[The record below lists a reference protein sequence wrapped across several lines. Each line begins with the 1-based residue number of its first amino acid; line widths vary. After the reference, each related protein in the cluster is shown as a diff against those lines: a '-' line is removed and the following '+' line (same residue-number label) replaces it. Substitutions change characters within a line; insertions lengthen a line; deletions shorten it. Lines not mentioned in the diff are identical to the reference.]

1 MADPFDM
8 SGRVVIVTGGS
19 RGLGRGLTAGFLER
33 GADVV
38 ICGRR
43 EPEPPV
49 AAAGREALFVAADVR
64 RPDDVQAVVD
74 AATGRYGRLDVLVN
88 NAGGSPPAD
97 TATASPN
104 FSRAII
110 ELNLLA
116 PLVFSQA
123 ANAVMQAQATGGSI
137 VNIGSLSG
145 VRPSPH
151 TAAYGAAKAGLLNLT
166 ETMAQEFAPKVRV
179 NALVLG
185 YVRTE
190 QADLFYGDE
199 EGIAAVGATLPMG
212 RMAEASDVGDLCAFL
227 VSPLASYLTG
237 ASIAVHGGGE
247 QPPYLRAASGTR
259 EP

>member
-43 EPEPPV
+43 EPESPV

-123 ANAVMQAQATGGSI
+123 ANAVMQAQEGGGSI

>member
-1 MADPFDM
+1 MTDAFDM
-8 SGRVVIVTGGS
+8 SGRVVIVTGGT
-19 RGLGRGLTAGFLER
+19 RGVGRGVTGRFLSR

-43 EPEPPV
+43 EPEEPV
-49 AAAGREALFVAADVR
+49 AEGGREAVFVGADVR
-64 RPDDVQAVVD
+64 DPADVQKVVD
-74 AATGRYGRLDVLVN
+74 EATGRFGRLDVLVN

-123 ANAVMQAQATGGSI
+123 ANAVMQGQEGGGSI
-137 VNIGSLSG
+137 VNISSVSG

-166 ETMAQEFAPKVRV
+166 GTMAQELAPKVRV
-179 NALVLG
+179 NALVVG

-199 EGIAAVGATLPMG
+199 EGIAEVGATVPMG
-212 RMAEASDVGDLCAFL
+212 RMAEPSDVGDVCVFL
-227 VSPLASYLTG
+227 ASPLASYVTG

-247 QPPYLRAASGTR
+247 RPPHLRVASGGSGS
-259 EP
+259 

>member
-1 MADPFDM
+1 MAE
-8 SGRVVIVTGGS
+8 RAAIVTGASSGIGLAIARLLGEEGHALTIAS
-19 RGLGRGLTAGFLER
+19 RRPEKLE
-33 GADVV
+33 
-38 ICGRR
+38 
-43 EPEPPV
+43 
-49 AAAGREALFVAADVR
+49 AAAEGLRAEGLEVNPLAANMASEEDIK
-64 RPDDVQAVVD
+64 AVV
-74 AATGRYGRLDVLVN
+74 ASHRERYGRLDVLVN

-123 ANAVMQAQATGGSI
+123 ANAVMQAQEAGGSI